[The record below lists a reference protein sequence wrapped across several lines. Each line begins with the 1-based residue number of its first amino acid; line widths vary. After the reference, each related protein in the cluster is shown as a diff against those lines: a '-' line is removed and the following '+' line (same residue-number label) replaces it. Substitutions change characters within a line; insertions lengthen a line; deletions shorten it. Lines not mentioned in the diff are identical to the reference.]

1 MAQENKGAVYVATES
16 GSANVNGEEILFTK
30 GVTRV
35 RQGHPLL
42 KGRAQYFAKV
52 DDSVHYEW
60 ESATAAPG
68 EKRGG

>member
-1 MAQENKGAVYVATES
+1 MAQDKGAVYVATDS
-16 GSANVNGEEILFTK
+16 GSANVDGHEIIFTK

-42 KGRAQYFAKV
+42 KGRSSLFAKV
-52 DDSVHYEW
+52 DDVVHYEW
-60 ESATAAPG
+60 EAATAAPG

>member
-35 RQGHPLL
+35 RQGHP
-42 KGRAQYFAKV
+42 Y
-52 DDSVHYEW
+52 
-60 ESATAAPG
+60 
-68 EKRGG
+68 

>member
-1 MAQENKGAVYVATES
+1 MAQEYKGAVYVATES
-16 GSANVNGEEILFTK
+16 GSANVNGQEIIFTK

-42 KGRAQYFAKV
+42 KGRASLFARL
-52 DDSVHYEW
+52 DESVHYEW
-60 ESATAAPG
+60 EAATAAPN